1 MEKYTMETATVRILE
16 WLIYHNMIEKEVRGV
31 DTSTIIVDFYT
42 SVSLSVVDTTKQNF
56 NIFIL

>member
-1 MEKYTMETATVRILE
+1 METATVRILE